1 MARERD
7 NQRQKV
13 YDAEQRATGWHYA
26 PASTLMTI
34 EQCQAFVDRVLATK
48 WLANQEDMR
57 MQLSLI
63 RRKGGVIVFA
73 GSGTNASIDDRIG
86 TSYGWAVKTTD
97 RPSISMARQ
106 SRQKMVLL
114 HELSH
119 LLQPSGSAAHG
130 WQFCSIELRLVRHFL
145 GKEAYDKLKAEF
157 KAGRVRFTKPRAKR
171 ELTPEQRA
179 VLVERMAV
187 ARAAKAASKVA

>member
-1 MARERD
+1 MA
-7 NQRQKV
+7 
-13 YDAEQRATGWHYA
+13 
-26 PASTLMTI
+26 S
-34 EQCQAFVDRVLATK
+34 
-48 WLANQEDMR
+48 
-57 MQLSLI
+57 S
-63 RRKGGVIVFA
+63 
-73 GSGTNASIDDRIG
+73 SS
-86 TSYGWAVKTTD
+86 
-97 RPSISMARQ
+97 
-106 SRQKMVLL
+106 

-179 VLVERMAV
+179 VLGERMAV